1 MSMPSTPGLLLPK
14 NQCRHNAALN
24 IIGDAE
30 PNIGLATYTLN
41 RGGRQL

>member
-14 NQCRHNAALN
+14 NQCRHDAALN

-30 PNIGLATYTLN
+30 PGIGLRTYTLN